1 MALVETRH
9 GKVDAE
15 SLGAGRDLVLL
26 HSLLTDRSA
35 FAAVAPALARG
46 RRAWLVN
53 LPGYGASAPGGTTI
67 EDQAD
72 RVAAALE
79 ALRLPRETD
88 VLGNGLGGF
97 VAAALAVRHGDRFD
111 RLVLVDCLAAFP
123 EAGKEPLR
131 ALARTVRAKG
141 MGAALDSA
149 VRRMFPQ
156 SYIEAHPEV
165 VEERKAA
172 LRRMDPE
179 TFSTLC
185 LALTEVDLAPHL
197 GRVRNRA
204 LVLAGELDATTSP
217 ELVRKLADGIPG
229 ARFELVPGCGHCPQI
244 EKPEAFLAR
253 VEGFLGASG

>member
-9 GKVDAE
+9 GKVDVERAG
-15 SLGAGRDLVLL
+15 SGRDLVLL

-35 FAAVAPALARG
+35 FDAVAPALARE
-46 RRAWLVN
+46 RRVWRVN
-53 LPGYGASAPGGTTI
+53 LPGYGASTPGGTTI

-72 RVAAALE
+72 RVAALLE

-97 VAAALAVRHGDRFD
+97 VAAALAARRGDRLD

-131 ALARTVRAKG
+131 ALARTVRAEG
-141 MGAALDSA
+141 MGGALDAA
-149 VRRMFPQ
+149 VRRMFPPR
-156 SYIEAHPEV
+156 YIEASPEV
-165 VEERKAA
+165 VEARKEA
-172 LRRMDPE
+172 LRRMDPG

-197 GRVRNRA
+197 ARIENRA
-204 LVLAGELDATTSP
+204 LVLAGELDATTAP

-229 ARFELVPGCGHCPQI
+229 ARFEVVPGCGHCPQI
-244 EKPEAFLAR
+244 ERPEAFLA
-253 VEGFLGASG
+253 VVQAFLRAPA